1 MCPDTPPT
9 RNAADATAESDET
22 RVSGEGE
29 ADPNQ
34 LASHLQAVIE
44 VERSHL
50 TRQLHDDLGGLLV
63 GALMDVA
70 WVEARLQAPDLQA
83 KLGRARDSLR
93 AAVDLKRN
101 LIEGMRPT
109 LLENVGIFAAMRWH
123 FAKYCEAADLKCTA
137 HLSGAEPALKPTM
150 AIGVYRVVEEALRL
164 ISGPLKARSITLGAE
179 VRGTDLS
186 VQFLHDG
193 AALSREQLADLS
205 EFKSMAQRLSTL
217 RGNYTVSRAAENMLQ
232 WNVLVPIEAP
242 NH

>member
-1 MCPDTPPT
+1 VCSAGPIAPSDAEPT
-9 RNAADATAESDET
+9 APERPTSATEQQ
-22 RVSGEGE
+22 
-29 ADPNQ
+29 DPNQ
-34 LASHLQAVIE
+34 LASHLQASIE

-70 WVEARLQAPDLQA
+70 WVEARLQVPELQA

-137 HLSGAEPALKPTM
+137 HLSGAEPALKTNM
-150 AIGVYRVVEEALRL
+150 AIGVYRITEEALRL
-164 ISGPLKARSITLGAE
+164 ISGPLKARSITLAAE
-179 VRGTDLS
+179 VIGSNLK
-186 VQFLHDG
+186 VQFSHDG
-193 AALSREQLADLS
+193 AALSEAQLAHLP
-205 EFKSMAQRLSTL
+205 EFKSMSQRISTL
-217 RGNYTVSRAAENMLQ
+217 NGDYVVSRTADNLLH
-232 WNVLVPIEAP
+232 WTLLVPIESAA
-242 NH
+242 H